1 MIIRSGLASAEDGGP
16 WNFDA
21 GSDWTPGLLI
31 TTGAP
36 VTFPP
41 GHSVFARALAVC
53 LITNFSRGSDR
64 MAVAGFAGL
73 LVGDGPFGVPEI
85 AFLTVMAMPAGGVVF
100 TFQAHPTGHPAR

>member
-1 MIIRSGLASAEDGGP
+1 
-16 WNFDA
+16 
-21 GSDWTPGLLI
+21 
-31 TTGAP
+31 
-36 VTFPP
+36 
-41 GHSVFARALAVC
+41 
-53 LITNFSRGSDR
+53 